1 MDFYVC
7 DLCGTAMAPHE
18 HYIVRIDVTADPSM
32 PELSA
37 AEIAATHFDS
47 EMAKLLKQMQNM
59 TAEELADQVHRRFEF
74 KICRKCQPK
83 FLGNPLGKPRGR
95 DPGDN

>member
-1 MDFYVC
+1 MDFCVC

-32 PELSA
+32 PALSSAEL
-37 AEIAATHFDS
+37 AATHFDS
-47 EMAKLLKQMQNM
+47 EMAKLMKQMKNM
-59 TAEELADQVHRRFEF
+59 TAQELADQVHAGFDF

-83 FLGNPLGKPRGR
+83 FLVNPLGKPRGNE
-95 DPGDN
+95 PGEN